1 MYTSVAILALAG
13 FLVAPAPTPKPD
25 LVWWR
30 DYQIAQ
36 QRGVKEGKPLAVF
49 VGAGQGGYH
58 ALAREGELNDTV
70 KEVLAEKYV
79 CVYLDTTSTS
89 QTELIKS
96 LAVTKGKGLVLSD
109 RTGSI
114 QAYHHDGTL
123 TEAELATQLQHFA
136 DPAVEVN
143 TTVTNADIRRSY
155 YSGAS
160 SNLPQA
166 YYPPVTFAR
175 SC

>member
-1 MYTSVAILALAG
+1 MYTSLAILALAG
-13 FLVAPAPTPKPD
+13 FLVAPTPTPKPD

-36 QRGVKEGKPLAVF
+36 ERGVKEGKPLAVF
-49 VGAGQGGYH
+49 VGGGQGGYH
-58 ALAREGELNDTV
+58 ALAREGELNDTI
-70 KEVLAEKYV
+70 KDVLAESYV
-79 CVYLDTTSTS
+79 CVYLDTNSAS

-109 RTGSI
+109 RTGNV

-123 TEAELATQLQHFA
+123 TEAELANQLQHFA
-136 DPAVEVN
+136 DPAVEIH
-143 TTVTNADIRRSY
+143 TTVTNADVRRSY
-155 YSGAS
+155 YSGA

-166 YYPPVTFAR
+166 YYPPVTFAQN
-175 SC
+175 C

>member
-1 MYTSVAILALAG
+1 MWESFAGCYLGATSYDKRSACMAGMETDWSFCTEVFLLQEDIRMPVQSSVAILALAG

-89 QTELIKS
+89 QTGVDQES
-96 LAVTKGKGLVLSD
+96 LAVTKGRD
-109 RTGSI
+109 
-114 QAYHHDGTL
+114 
-123 TEAELATQLQHFA
+123 
-136 DPAVEVN
+136 
-143 TTVTNADIRRSY
+143 
-155 YSGAS
+155 
-160 SNLPQA
+160 
-166 YYPPVTFAR
+166 
-175 SC
+175 